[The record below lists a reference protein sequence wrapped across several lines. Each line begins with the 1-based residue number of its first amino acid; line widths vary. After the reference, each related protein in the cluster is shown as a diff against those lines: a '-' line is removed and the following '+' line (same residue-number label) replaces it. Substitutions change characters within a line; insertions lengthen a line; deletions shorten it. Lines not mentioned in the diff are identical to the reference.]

1 MKATQPPVRTGRGSE
16 LFLILLALIIGMGA
30 YAITD
35 LQVNGELPANF
46 YLLSFGMAVLGLGL
60 HLIVRFRAK
69 YADPLLVPSA
79 LVLNG
84 LGLAMIHRIDLA
96 RETDLAERQLM
107 WTAVG
112 VVGACVIIWLLK
124 DHRILRRFTYLAG
137 VSALLLT
144 LLPLIPGIGKTINGA
159 RIWIYI
165 GPFSLQPAEFAKILL
180 AVFFAGYLVNNR
192 DRLALA
198 GPKIFGIHL
207 PRIADFGPLILIWLA
222 AIGILIMQKDLGTS
236 LLFFG
241 LFVAMLYI
249 ATQRLSWIIIG
260 GVLFA
265 SGAALVVANFSHVQQ
280 RFNGWLNAFDND
292 VYNAVGGSGQLVSGL
307 FGMANGGLFG
317 TGLGDGQPHKV
328 PFSYSDFIFPSLGEE
343 LGLMGLFAI
352 LTVYMIFVQR
362 GFHIAVS
369 TRDGFGKLLAS
380 GLAFVFAWQCFVVI
394 GGVTRLIPLTGLT
407 TPFLAYGGS
416 SLLANW
422 LIVGL
427 LIRISDRSRRPEY
440 AMTNPK
446 RSSRPH
452 GGAPV
457 QSVGKAEMN
466 TEVNQWVSAQNEQ
479 STQIITQLDGATNNL
494 DSKGDRPNE

>member
-1 MKATQPPVRTGRGSE
+1 MAKTHVRTGRASE
-16 LFLILLALIIGMGA
+16 LFLILVALLIGMGA
-30 YAITD
+30 YAITS
-35 LQVNGELPANF
+35 LQVSGSLPANF
-46 YLLSFGMAVLGLGL
+46 YLLSAGMAVVGLGTHVMVRL
-60 HLIVRFRAK
+60 HAK
-69 YADPLLVPSA
+69 YADPLLVPIA
-79 LVLNG
+79 LTLNG

-96 RETDLAERQLM
+96 RDTTLAEKQLM

-112 VVGACVIIWLLK
+112 VFSACLVLWIIK
-124 DHRILRRFTYLAG
+124 DHRALRRVTYLAG
-137 VSALLLT
+137 LSALVVT
-144 LLPLIPGIGKTINGA
+144 FLPLIPGVGKTINGA
-159 RIWIYI
+159 QIWIRL

-180 AVFFAGYLVNNR
+180 AIFFAGYLVDNR

-198 GPKIFGIHL
+198 GPKFLGIHL
-207 PRIADFGPLILIWLA
+207 PRIVDFGPLILIWIG
-222 AIGILIMQKDLGTS
+222 AIGILISQKDLGTS

-260 GVLFA
+260 GVLFV
-265 SGAALVVANFSHVQQ
+265 SAAAVVVANFSHVQQ
-280 RFNGWLNAFDND
+280 RFNGWLNAFDNE
-292 VYNAVGGSGQLVSGL
+292 VYNAKGGSGQLVSGL

-317 TGLGDGQPHKV
+317 TGLGDGQPYKV

-352 LTVYMIFVQR
+352 LALYLVFVQR
-362 GFHIAVS
+362 GFTIAMR

-422 LIVGL
+422 IIVGIL
-427 LIRISDRSRRPEY
+427 LRISDLARRP
-440 AMTNPK
+440 ADQIANPK
-446 RSSRPH
+446 RSSSSHVTPAVH
-452 GGAPV
+452 SVA
-457 QSVGKAEMN
+457 QSEAN
-466 TEVNQWVSAQNEQ
+466 TEINQWVTAQDQEG
-479 STQIITQLDGATNNL
+479 TQVISEVIEHTLDRREGPF
-494 DSKGDRPNE
+494 K